1 MNCRHC
7 GTRISAKAIICFKCG
22 RSTADEP
29 VSRPGSSSTGARPTW
44 VALAA
49 LAVLVLGALYLGRAA
64 QGQVPVWLS
73 YTVAALATV
82 VLIWRVA
89 TRRRA

>member
-1 MNCRHC
+1 VNCRHC
-7 GTRISAKAIICFKCG
+7 GTEISARAIICFKCG

-29 VSRPGSSSTGARPTW
+29 ASPSGSSSAGARPTW